1 MMTRKTFLSIVGLI
15 ALAIG
20 SFALFAPALLLAA
33 KGVSPSDAANVWV
46 REVGISVTALGLVTL
61 LARGDGDSP
70 TLRAFLIGNAVL
82 QVGLFPI
89 EIVAY
94 AQGII
99 TEMSGVLPNSIL
111 HLLLAAGFL
120 YFAARIKTP
129 ARDRS
134 SSALDLHRP

>member
-1 MMTRKTFLSIVGLI
+1 MTRKLFLSIVGLL

-20 SFALFAPALLLAA
+20 SFALSAPALLLEA
-33 KGVSPSDAANVWV
+33 KGVSPSPAANVWV
-46 REVGISVTALGLVTL
+46 REVGISLIALGLVTF
-61 LARGDGDSP
+61 LARRDRDSP

-99 TEMSGVLPNSIL
+99 TEVSGVLPNSIL
-111 HLLLAAGFL
+111 HLLLAAGFI

-129 ARDRS
+129 VGDRS
-134 SSALDLHRP
+134 SSELELHRP

>member
-1 MMTRKTFLSIVGLI
+1 MTRKLFLSIVGLL

-20 SFALFAPALLLAA
+20 SFALSAPALLLEA
-33 KGVSPSDAANVWV
+33 KGVSPSEAANVWV
-46 REVGISVTALGLVTL
+46 REVGLSIIALGLVTF
-61 LARGDGDSP
+61 LARGDRDSP

-94 AQGII
+94 AQGVI
-99 TEMSGVLPNSIL
+99 TEISGVLPNSIL
-111 HLLLAAGFL
+111 HLLLAAGFI

-129 ARDRS
+129 ASDRPAS
-134 SSALDLHRP
+134 ELELHRP